1 MYKIIIYQRAFDYK
15 LKIVY
20 NMSMKLIIIDG
31 RSGAGKT
38 TYANSISKNVVHMD
52 DFFLP
57 IELRTEERLKEIGGN
72 IHYERFYEEV
82 VVPISEALNKANS
95 LAQSHDAAPAPA
107 SFKYRIFNC
116 KEMSY
121 VGEREISLTE
131 DIVIEGAYSMHP
143 YFKWDEL
150 ALTHELTIEKIFMD
164 ISPEEQEA
172 RIKAR
177 NGQTVWEIFRDK
189 WIPLEE
195 AYFSEF

>member
-1 MYKIIIYQRAFDYK
+1 
-15 LKIVY
+15 
-20 NMSMKLIIIDG
+20 MKLIIIDG

-82 VVPISEALNKANS
+82 VSPIIEALNKANS
-95 LAQSHDAAPAPA
+95 LAQSYDAAPAPA

-143 YFKWDEL
+143 YFKWDEH
-150 ALTHELTIEKIFMD
+150 ALTHALTIEKIFMD

-195 AYFSEF
+195 AYFQSFR

>member
-82 VVPISEALNKANS
+82 VCPISEAARGS
-95 LAQSHDAAPAPA
+95 APG

-150 ALTHELTIEKIFMD
+150 ALTHALTIEKIFMD

-195 AYFSEF
+195 AYFKK